1 MANLK
6 NLAKKCKALPKEIK
20 IAASLAAIVA
30 SKRLLNEL
38 WSITPVDTTKATSN
52 WLVGIQ
58 KGIYS
63 EREPY
68 VPGFLGYT
76 KTASVTAA
84 RKIAF
89 TALEKKKPG
98 QSVFIVNN
106 VDYIMDLNR
115 GSSKQAPA
123 RFVENCIFITAY
135 AMKNYKLNIK
145 V

>member
-6 NLAKKCKALPKEIK
+6 DLAKKCRVLPKQIK
-20 IAASLAAIVA
+20 MAASLAAIVA

-38 WSITPVDTTKATSN
+38 WAVTPVDTTKATSN
-52 WLVGIQ
+52 WLVGIR

-63 EREPY
+63 EREAY

-84 RKIAF
+84 RKVAF
-89 TALEKKKPG
+89 TALETKKPG
-98 QSVFIVNN
+98 QSIFIVNN

-123 RFVENCIFITAY
+123 RFVENCIFITRY
-135 AMKNYKLNIK
+135 AMKNYKLNIRI
-145 V
+145 